1 MLDLLKLLPMLL
13 LLPLFAPLLP
23 LPSTLLLLLLLLL
36 FVLLLPPLS
45 SPRLPL
51 WLLRS
56 VLRSPPSHPPSSTPT
71 MRRRTLFLATATL
84 TVPDRSQEMLSP
96 ESPDPTLMDSELT
109 TMLLMGLDSVTS
121 NLLPATPDT

>member
-1 MLDLLKLLPMLL
+1 MLL
-13 LLPLFAPLLP
+13 LLLLFAPLLPLLSAPLLP

-56 VLRSPPSHPPSSTPT
+56 ALLSPPSSPPSSTPR
-71 MRRRTLFLATATL
+71 MRRRTLLLATATS
-84 TVPDRSQEMLSP
+84 TVLDRSQEMLSP

>member
-1 MLDLLKLLPMLL
+1 MGAPLLPPLFTLLLPQLSTLLLPPLLLLSALL
-13 LLPLFAPLLP
+13 LLPLL
-23 LPSTLLLLLLLLL
+23 
-36 FVLLLPPLS
+36 

-56 VLRSPPSHPPSSTPT
+56 VLLSPPSPPPSSTPRT
-71 MRRRTLFLATATL
+71 RRRTTLLVTATS

-109 TMLLMGLDSVTS
+109 TMMLMDLDSVTS
-121 NLLPATPDT
+121 KLLPATPDT